1 MTPIAL
7 PFPPVSEP
15 DASDVSVERLS
26 GTVVAVSR
34 AARHGFRKQPEPS
47 ITLLAG
53 EGVEGDA
60 HRGTTVQ
67 HLYHVRRDPARPNL
81 CQVHLF
87 AAEMLA
93 ELTAKGF
100 ALGPGEIGENVLTAG
115 LDLLQLPRGTRIH
128 LGAEAVVE
136 LTGLRTPC
144 SQIDGYRAGL
154 QQHLWGE
161 RDAKGKRTR
170 RAGVMAIVLQGGAV
184 SAGDGLTLELPPSP
198 WQALG
203 PV

>member
-1 MTPIAL
+1 MSSVL
-7 PFPPVSEP
+7 PTSGSSETAEAQIVAP
-15 DASDVSVERLS
+15 
-26 GTVVAVSR
+26 TIVAVSR
-34 AARHGFRKQPEPS
+34 CRQHGFAKQPEPA
-47 ITLLAG
+47 IHLIAG

-67 HLYHVRRDPARPNL
+67 HLYQVRRDPSRPNL

-93 ELTAKGF
+93 ELAGKGYG
-100 ALGPGEIGENVLTAG
+100 LQPGEIGENILTAG
-115 LDLLQLPRGTRIH
+115 LDLLALPQGTLLY

-136 LTGLRTPC
+136 VTGLRTPC

-154 QQHLWGE
+154 QKHLWGP

-170 RAGVMAIVLQGGAV
+170 RAGVMGIVLQGGEV
-184 SAGDGLTLELPPSP
+184 RSKGTIRIEHPPGP
-198 WQALG
+198 HKPLG